1 MSDMSLADIEL
12 SVINNISN
20 QIADTAYMGA
30 YETSFIIPKTY
41 YDDIYSMLLRL
52 GYDVRVSAGE
62 TAPTVKMT
70 VRFDAAWIDLP
81 SVYEEENKKLK
92 FWFGLIPAHKAVK
105 IAEDNRDNAKKIT
118 GVIDEM
124 IKKAKNLEHGKNVY
138 DIVVKRDVTEY
149 MILTTPEALK
159 YLRLHNIYA
168 YLNEDRSEITFRYE

>member
-1 MSDMSLADIEL
+1 MSLADIEL

-92 FWFGLIPAHKAVK
+92 FWFNLLPAHKA
-105 IAEDNRDNAKKIT
+105 
-118 GVIDEM
+118 
-124 IKKAKNLEHGKNVY
+124 
-138 DIVVKRDVTEY
+138 
-149 MILTTPEALK
+149 
-159 YLRLHNIYA
+159 
-168 YLNEDRSEITFRYE
+168 SQQ

>member
-1 MSDMSLADIEL
+1 MSLADIEL

-62 TAPTVKMT
+62 IAPTVKMT

-92 FWFGLIPAHKAVK
+92 FWFGLMPAHKAIK

-138 DIVVKRDVTEY
+138 DIVVKRDITEY

-159 YLRLHNIYA
+159 YLKAHNIYA
-168 YLNEDRSEITFRYE
+168 YLNGDRNEITFKYE

>member
-1 MSDMSLADIEL
+1 MSLADIEL

-52 GYDVRVSAGE
+52 GYDVRASAGRIE
-62 TAPTVKMT
+62 PTVKMT

-81 SVYEEENKKLK
+81 SAYEEENKKLK
-92 FWFGLIPAHKAVK
+92 FWFGLMPAHKAIK
-105 IAEDNRDNAKKIT
+105 IAEDNRDNAKKVT

-124 IKKAKNLEHGKNVY
+124 IKKAKNLERGKNVY

-168 YLNEDRSEITFRYE
+168 YLNEDRSEITFKYE

>member
-1 MSDMSLADIEL
+1 MSLADIEL

-62 TAPTVKMT
+62 IAPTVKMT

-81 SVYEEENKKLK
+81 SAYEEENKKLK
-92 FWFGLIPAHKAVK
+92 FWFGLMPAHKAIK
-105 IAEDNRDNAKKIT
+105 IAEDNRDNAKKVT

-124 IKKAKNLEHGKNVY
+124 IKKAKNLERGKNVY
-138 DIVVKRDVTEY
+138 DIVVKRDITEY

-159 YLRLHNIYA
+159 YLKAHNIYA
-168 YLNEDRSEITFRYE
+168 YLDDDRSEITFKYE